1 MTSPSSRFFDE
12 LAKVMTNAAGA
23 AQGARREVDNLVRA
37 QIERVLADIQVVQRE
52 EFDVV
57 RDMASMARTENE
69 ALRARVAELE
79 ARLEGLEKQPV
90 APAAAMN
97 AKKKPAT
104 KAASAKK

>member
-23 AQGARREVDNLVRA
+23 AQGARREVDNLVKA
-37 QIERVLADIQVVQRE
+37 QIERVLADIQIVQRE

-69 ALRARVAELE
+69 ALRARIAELE
-79 ARLEGLEKQPV
+79 AQLDQLKAKPT
-90 APAAAMN
+90 AAAKRKSA
-97 AKKKPAT
+97 AKSSSTKK
-104 KAASAKK
+104 

>member
-37 QIERVLADIQVVQRE
+37 QIERVLADIQIVQRE

-79 ARLEGLEKQPV
+79 ARLEAQETQPA
-90 APAAAMN
+90 APAAGIK
-97 AKKKPAT
+97 AKKKPAA
-104 KAASAKK
+104 KPAAAKK